1 MPGGRPAG
9 HNGTVN
15 ASSTATA
22 NSIAAS
28 STATTSSTSAATSTA
43 ASATTAKPTLRI
55 LHLSDTHLTGDG
67 ALHYGTVNTREH
79 LQRVLAMVEHRP
91 IDLIVCSGDVSDDG
105 SIASYEIARDVI
117 GDFAAK
123 KFASGA
129 AAAADP
135 TATPDARAASLPVVF
150 AMGNHDL
157 FDPFEQVLGPA
168 QRVLHV
174 NGWRIIV
181 LNTAVPGAGYG
192 ELGAEQL
199 EFLRHVLH
207 GHASDHADP
216 HPAGQHGDVSAPH
229 GSIVVMHHPP
239 IPAQTD
245 LLQAL
250 NLDDQDART
259 LAEILA
265 GSDVRA
271 ILSGHYHQAITELFA
286 GVPVIVTP
294 GVANLSRPMSDPGE
308 EAAVVGWGGTLVT
321 LTSGGSV
328 RAVPFT
334 GTPHE
339 QEAFRFTRQKAQQIA
354 RAAARNGEEGPSSSA

>member
-22 NSIAAS
+22 VSPTS
-28 STATTSSTSAATSTA
+28 STATSSTNAATESSSTA
-43 ASATTAKPTLRI
+43 PTLRI

-117 GDFAAK
+117 GEFAAR

-129 AAAADP
+129 AAAGDP

-157 FDPFEQVLGPA
+157 LDLFEQVLGPA

-207 GHASDHADP
+207 GHASDHAHP
-216 HPAGQHGDVSAPH
+216 HPAGQQGDVSAPH

-294 GVANLSRPMSDPGE
+294 GVANLSRPMSDPRE
-308 EAAVVGWGGTLVT
+308 EASVVGWGGTLVT

-339 QEAFRFTRQKAQQIA
+339 QEAFRFTRQKAEQIA
-354 RAAARNGEEGPSSSA
+354 CAAGRNGEEGPSSSA

>member
-1 MPGGRPAG
+1 M
-9 HNGTVN
+9 N
-15 ASSTATA
+15 ATSTATA
-22 NSIAAS
+22 VSPTS
-28 STATTSSTSAATSTA
+28 STAVSSTGRPATSSTNAAAESSSTA
-43 ASATTAKPTLRI
+43 PTLRI

-79 LQRVLAMVEHRP
+79 LRRVLAMVEHRS

-105 SIASYEIARDVI
+105 SIASYELARDVI
-117 GDFAAK
+117 GDFAAR

-157 FDPFEQVLGPA
+157 LDPFEQVLGPA

-181 LNTAVPGAGYG
+181 VNTAVPRAGYG

-207 GHASDHADP
+207 GHVSDHAAQ
-216 HPAGQHGDVSAPH
+216 HPTGQQGDVSAPH

-294 GVANLSRPMSDPGE
+294 GVANLSRPVSDPRE